1 MQATAGDFLIIASP
15 HLDEPSRI
23 GLIEEVHGDD
33 GAPPYVVKW
42 EEDGRTT
49 IVFPG
54 SDAHIE
60 HPEARRRADHA
71 ARPGS
76 GPSAQ

>member
-1 MQATAGDFLIIASP
+1 MQAHAGDFLVIASSR
-15 HLDEPSRI
+15 LEEPARV
-23 GLIEEVHGDD
+23 GYIEEVHGEN

-60 HPEARRRADHA
+60 HRGRDTN
-71 ARPGS
+71 S
-76 GPSAQ
+76 VSY